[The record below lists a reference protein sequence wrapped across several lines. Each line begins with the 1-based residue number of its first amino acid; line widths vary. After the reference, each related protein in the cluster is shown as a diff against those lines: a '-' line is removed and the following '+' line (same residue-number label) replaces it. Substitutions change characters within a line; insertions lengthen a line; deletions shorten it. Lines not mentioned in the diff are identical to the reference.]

1 MHNVNIR
8 PVRDLR
14 NNYTEIEALL
24 EKHDPVIITKNGRSS
39 AVLLSIEDYSDYEEF
54 MHVKYIADKLKEA
67 EEVAESS
74 DAVWTDYK
82 SVLNRLRT
90 KYNEK

>member
-1 MHNVNIR
+1 MHNLNIR

-14 NNYTEIEALL
+14 NNYSEIEAVL
-24 EKHDPVIITKNGRSS
+24 EKHNPVIITKNGRSS
-39 AVLLSIEDYSDYEEF
+39 AVLLSIEDYLDYEEF
-54 MHVKYIADKLKEA
+54 MHVKYVAEKLKEA

-82 SVLNRLRT
+82 SVLQRLRA
-90 KYNEK
+90 KYNGK

>member
-1 MHNVNIR
+1 MHNVNVR

-24 EKHDPVIITKNGRSS
+24 EKHDPVIITKNGRGS

-54 MHVKYIADKLKEA
+54 MHIKYIADKLKEA
-67 EEVAESS
+67 EEVAESL

-82 SVLNRLRT
+82 SVLKRLRT
-90 KYNEK
+90 KYNGK